1 MIWMSVFI
9 KGTFAK
15 VGAENGT
22 QEVRRKLHPLPVSR
36 PIWFRRNSRKR
47 KLCFL
52 GDIGAELIESIEL

>member
-22 QEVRRKLHPLPVSR
+22 QEVWQDCAHDMAKKPNR
-36 PIWFRRNSRKR
+36 I
-47 KLCFL
+47 
-52 GDIGAELIESIEL
+52 